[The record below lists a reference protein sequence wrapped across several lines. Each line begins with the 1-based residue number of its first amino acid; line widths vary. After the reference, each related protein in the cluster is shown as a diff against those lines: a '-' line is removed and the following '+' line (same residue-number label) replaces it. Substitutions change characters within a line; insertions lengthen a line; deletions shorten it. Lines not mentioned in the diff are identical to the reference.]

1 MFFDRCYFCVSMLA
15 ALLRALFF
23 TFYHRRAARKQY
35 LCHFI
40 VVARRGNDIFAVLS
54 SPCSAETIFCRFIVV
69 ARRGNNIFAVL
80 SSPCSAE
87 TISLPFYRR
96 RSTREQYLCHFI
108 VTVQRGNNIFAVL
121 SSPRGAETIFL
132 HFIVCSITASIKI
145 FVFTFAE
152 RRCVLENGRGCA
164 CVPTRTFAQRRF
176 HTKNTCIVRWEW
188 MMDAPLQGDT
198 GGHTGT
204 APTKL
209 HHTLQSA
216 MINGHFGHVPAI
228 PFIV

>member
-1 MFFDRCYFCVSMLA
+1 MLA

-23 TFYHRRAARKQY
+23 TFYRHRAARKQY
-35 LCHFI
+35 FH
-40 VVARRGNDIFAVLS
+40 VLS
-54 SPCSAETIFCRFIVV
+54 SPCSAETIFV
-69 ARRGNNIFAVL
+69 
-80 SSPCSAE
+80 
-87 TISLPFYRR
+87 PFYRHR
-96 RSTREQYLCHFI
+96 AARKQYLCHFI

-121 SSPRGAETIFL
+121 SSPCSAGIIFL

-164 CVPTRTFAQRRF
+164 CVPARTSAQRRF

-188 MMDAPLQGDT
+188 MMDAPLQGNA

-204 APTKL
+204 APTHL
-209 HHTLQSA
+209 HNFFCQQMYTLQHWGRKCIAHSR
-216 MINGHFGHVPAI
+216 
-228 PFIV
+228 PFYFKISQIMLSSSPP